1 MITLPSHTSHVLQL
15 LYVLCLKPFKIAFR
29 KESNGA
35 MAKKNYIEHGKIVL
49 TRWINKAL
57 NQTLAKKNITLR
69 FRTIEI

>member
-1 MITLPSHTSHVLQL
+1 
-15 LYVLCLKPFKIAFR
+15 LCLKPFKIAFR